1 MRTATCAPALAVL
14 LGSAVAPALA
24 ADAGAGRVPAD
35 WPHVHEDDQNFGYLL
50 VDRLEYRADD
60 GPDHLLW
67 DAQGWYGGD
76 YRRLWL
82 KTEGESPVSNSHG
95 EAELQALYGRL
106 VAPYWDLQAG
116 LRYDRAYGSGRDRDR
131 AFGVL
136 GVQGLAPYR
145 FDTELA
151 LFVSEDGDVS
161 ARAQFEHEL
170 LLSQRLVLQ
179 PRLEINAAAQEVK
192 SWGVG
197 RGIDDVQLGL
207 RLRYELRRQ
216 FAPYVGVEWVRTL
229 GDSADFARA
238 KGLET
243 SNFGLVAGL
252 RLWF

>member
-1 MRTATCAPALAVL
+1 MRLGLRAGLRVWL
-14 LGSAVAPALA
+14 LLSAAAPALA
-24 ADAGAGRVPAD
+24 ADAGAGHVPAD

-76 YRRLWL
+76 YQRLWL
-82 KTEGESPVSNSHG
+82 KTEGHQPVSDSHG

-116 LRYDRAYGSGRDRDR
+116 VRYDRAYGSGRDRDR
-131 AFGVL
+131 TFGVL
-136 GVQGLAPYR
+136 GLQGTAPYR
-145 FDTELA
+145 FDTDLA

-161 ARAQFEHEL
+161 ARLQFEHEL
-170 LLSQRLVLQ
+170 LLTQRLVLQ
-179 PRLEINAAAQEVK
+179 PRLEINAAAQRVRA
-192 SWGVG
+192 WGVG

-207 RLRYELRRQ
+207 RLRYEIRRQ
-216 FAPYVGVEWVRTL
+216 FAPYVGVEWVRKV
-229 GDSADFARA
+229 GDTADFARA

-243 SNFGLVAGL
+243 SNVAVVAGL